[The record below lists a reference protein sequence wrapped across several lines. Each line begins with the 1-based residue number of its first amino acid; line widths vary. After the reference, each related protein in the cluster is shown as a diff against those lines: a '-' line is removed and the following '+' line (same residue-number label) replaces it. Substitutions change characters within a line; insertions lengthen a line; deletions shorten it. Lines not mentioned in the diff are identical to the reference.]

1 MDEIIKSNLN
11 DKNIIITGGFGY
23 IGSALVDH
31 LQLYECNIV
40 CVSRRNVQK
49 KQGVRSWTLDL
60 TNESAWKKIVDYA
73 DIIFHL
79 SGNTSIPVADQDPKL
94 NLIDSLVPIINL
106 IHAAKDRRKP
116 RELCL
121 PLLLPCMV

>member
-1 MDEIIKSNLN
+1 MDDIIKSNLN

-60 TNESAWKKIVDYA
+60 TKESAWKKIVDYA

-79 SGNTSIPVADQDPKL
+79 SFVNGTKYFYEKPELVLEVGLKGALNTL
-94 NLIDSLVPIINL
+94 E
-106 IHAAKDRRKP
+106 AAKKISCDT
-116 RELCL
+116 
-121 PLLLPCMV
+121 

>member
-1 MDEIIKSNLN
+1 MDDIIKSNLN
-11 DKNIIITGGFGY
+11 DKNIVITGGFGY

-31 LQLYECNIV
+31 LRHYECNIV
-40 CVSRRNVQK
+40 CVSRRNVPN

-60 TNESAWKKIVDYA
+60 TKESSWRKIVDHA

-94 NLIDSLVPIINL
+94 NLIDSLAPIINL
-106 IHAAKDRRKP
+106 IHAAKD
-116 RELCL
+116 
-121 PLLLPCMV
+121 